1 MPPVTRLGDIC
12 TGHESWPPRGNDQA
26 SGDVYVNSIGAHR
39 QTDHWPI
46 HCSDSNCHD
55 STHASGSATVFVND
69 KQLSRIGDPI
79 NCGSYVA
86 QGSPNVFAGG

>member
-12 TGHESWPPRGNDQA
+12 TGHQAWPPRPNDEA
-26 SGDVYVNSIGAHR
+26 SGNVFVNSIGAHR
-39 QTDHWPI
+39 QGDHWAV
-46 HCSDSNCHD
+46 HCKDADCHD
-55 STHASGSATVFVND
+55 STHSTGSSNVFVNN